1 MPGIARHVDTI
12 ALIIDMLNKGNA
24 VRDISR
30 EFGITE
36 QFEQVNYDL
45 QIFEVCI
52 PSGYDFI
59 RVVEENYSDGTGF
72 TRIYRVKNDSDYF
85 TNRWDNLIFER
96 RDTP

>member
-1 MPGIARHVDTI
+1 MPVIAQHVDTI
-12 ALIIDMLNKGNA
+12 ALIIDMLNKGNNA
-24 VRDISR
+24 RDISR
-30 EFGITE
+30 EFGIDE

-45 QIFEVCI
+45 QIFEVRI

-72 TRIYRVKNDSDYF
+72 TRIYRAKNDSDYF